1 MSWLCIL
8 ILTAQKLAT
17 IWELSTRTV
26 IILIEQ
32 WNVIRWVLQ
41 EFSLNGIICLDHS
54 PQLQELEFLGEIV
67 KLRQECILQWCG
79 MDHDPMAG
87 LSLGAPQMV
96 ECVVVLLAVVMQ
108 VTC

>member
-32 WNVIRWVLQ
+32 WNVIRWVLH
-41 EFSLNGIICLDHS
+41 GTIICLDHS
-54 PQLQELEFLGEIV
+54 SKLQELEFLGRIV

-87 LSLGAPQMV
+87 LTLDAPQMV
-96 ECVVVLLAVVMQ
+96 ECV
-108 VTC
+108 

>member
-41 EFSLNGIICLDHS
+41 EFSLNTIICLDHS

-79 MDHDPMAG
+79 MTLWQDYHWMHHKWWSVW
-87 LSLGAPQMV
+87 LS
-96 ECVVVLLAVVMQ
+96 C
-108 VTC
+108 